1 LWIKTKIL
9 PKLLSLSWTD
19 SSPSDE
25 YMTLGEVYHT
35 ASTQYL
41 IFFRNVLLCSLVW
54 IRPTA
59 ARNTNYYVIGKAIDP
74 SPCATSFPR
83 SLFSP
88 SARAYTREE
97 SVELT
102 SSIGFTNPNISAT
115 LECLGSPKTV
125 WTLLK
130 IHREN
135 LLFKHF
141 PIFNLAKKN
150 KTKTKQKTI
159 RPLAECPR
167 QNDTLKVALYGTCGY
182 NIYEHVH
189 NNNRDT
195 RRSGSAHIG
204 HVNLCSRK

>member
-1 LWIKTKIL
+1 MCCCIL
-9 PKLLSLSWTD
+9 SF
-19 SSPSDE
+19 
-25 YMTLGEVYHT
+25 EVDCF
-35 ASTQYL
+35 L
-41 IFFRNVLLCSLVW
+41 N
-54 IRPTA
+54 
-59 ARNTNYYVIGKAIDP
+59 RNTNYFVIGKAIDP
-74 SPCATSFPR
+74 SPRATSFPR

-102 SSIGFTNPNISAT
+102 SSTGFTNPNISAT
-115 LECLGSPKTV
+115 LECLGSTKTV

-141 PIFNLAKKN
+141 ATFNLEKK
-150 KTKTKQKTI
+150 KHTKKTI
-159 RPLAECPR
+159 LPLAECPR

-182 NIYEHVH
+182 NKCVHVH